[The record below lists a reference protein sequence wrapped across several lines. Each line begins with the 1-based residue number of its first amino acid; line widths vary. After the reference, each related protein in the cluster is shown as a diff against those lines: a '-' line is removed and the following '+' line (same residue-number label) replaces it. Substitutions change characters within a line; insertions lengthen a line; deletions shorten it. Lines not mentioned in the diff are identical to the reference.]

1 MANDTIYPVAGTN
14 VPGCKLL
21 YAQILP
27 NGSSTPTIGEN
38 LGKIVSS
45 VTWSAT
51 GLLLVTLN
59 DTYLAAGCFTSLQLA
74 TPADTAVSIKS
85 FLPTT
90 TKVLTVSIF
99 TGGVAADIAA
109 NAGNII
115 HLFIVC
121 RDSSAQ

>member
-1 MANDTIYPVAGTN
+1 MANDSTYRVAGTN

-27 NGSSTPTIGEN
+27 NAALTPTIGEN
-38 LGKIVSS
+38 YGKIVSS

-59 DTYLAAGCFTSLQLA
+59 DTYLAAGAFTSLQLA
-74 TPADTAVSIKS
+74 TPADTAVSIKT

-90 TKVLTVSIF
+90 TKVLTLSIF
-99 TGGVAADIAA
+99 TAGVAADIAA
-109 NAGNII
+109 SAGNII

-121 RDSSAQ
+121 RDSTAQ